1 MSGSDDQCNESG
13 DKGLG
18 KHRVFQRFQGQDLV
32 YRVNT
37 LILGA
42 GAAGMMC
49 AAHAG
54 QGVLIVD
61 HAKSP
66 GEKIRISGG
75 GRCNFTNLG
84 CSPEAFLSQ
93 NPHFAKSALSRYTQW
108 DFIDLVSAHGIA
120 WHEKTLGQLFC
131 DGSSKEIIAL
141 LVEELEKVGAKLWCK
156 TEIGEVVHRDGVFRV
171 ALSRDGEPL
180 TVEAQNLVLATGGKS
195 IPKMG
200 ATGLAYRL
208 AEQFGLSVTE
218 TRPALVPFTHDDAG
232 LKALSGVSVQG
243 RAVAGGVGF
252 DEAILFTHR
261 GLSGP
266 AVLQASS
273 YWREG
278 EVVVLTF
285 CLDID
290 LSDRLISEKK
300 TAGRRSMAAALGE
313 VLPARLATEMVE
325 RLKVK
330 GNLADQSDARLEEIA
345 NKLQGWAFK
354 PTATEGYRTAEVT
367 LGGIDTDMLSSKT
380 MEATSVPGLYAIGE
394 AVDVTGWLGG
404 YNFQW
409 AWSSGWAAGQAI
421 QARLST

>member
-285 CLDID
+285 CLESD
-290 LSDRLISEKK
+290 LSDQLISEKK
-300 TAGRRSMAAALGE
+300 TAGRRSMAAVLGE

>member
-1 MSGSDDQCNESG
+1 MQ
-13 DKGLG
+13 
-18 KHRVFQRFQGQDLV
+18 
-32 YRVNT
+32 VNT

-54 QGVLIVD
+54 PDVLVVD
-61 HAKSP
+61 HAKTP

-84 CSPEAFLSQ
+84 CEPGAFLS
-93 NPHFAKSALSRYTQW
+93 NNTHFAKSALSRYTQW
-108 DFIDLVSAHGIA
+108 DFIDLVNVHGIA

-131 DGSSKEIIAL
+131 DGSSKEIIAM
-141 LVEELEKVGAKLWCK
+141 LVEELEKAGARLWCK
-156 TEIGEVVHRDGVFRV
+156 TEIGDVACRDGAFRV
-171 ALSRDGEPL
+171 TLSRDGEPVF
-180 TVEAQNLVLATGGKS
+180 VEAQNLVLATGGKS
-195 IPKMG
+195 IPRMG

-243 RAVAGGVGF
+243 RATAGGVGF

-261 GLSGP
+261 GRSGP

-278 EVVVLTF
+278 EDVTLTL
-285 CLDID
+285 CSEAD
-290 LSDRLISEKK
+290 LYDRLVADKK
-300 TAGRRSMAAALGE
+300 VAGRRGMSSVLGDYM
-313 VLPARLATEMVE
+313 PARLATEMAE
-325 RLKVK
+325 RLEIK
-330 GNLADQSDARLEEIA
+330 GNLADQSDARLGKIA
-345 NKLQGWAFK
+345 DTLQNWAFK

-367 LGGIDTDMLSSKT
+367 LGGIDTDGLSSKT
-380 MEATSVPGLYAIGE
+380 MEAKSVPGLYAIGE

-421 QARLST
+421 QAKLST

>member
-1 MSGSDDQCNESG
+1 MEKQV
-13 DKGLG
+13 
-18 KHRVFQRFQGQDLV
+18 R
-32 YRVNT
+32 T

-54 QGVLIVD
+54 RDVLVVD
-61 HAKSP
+61 HAKRP

-84 CSPEAFLSQ
+84 CDAQAFLSG

-108 DFIDLVSAHGIA
+108 DFLDLVERHGIA

-131 DGSSKEIIAL
+131 DGKSVQIIEM
-141 LVEELEKVGAKLWCK
+141 LVSELEAAGATLWCE
-156 TEIGEVVHRDGVFRV
+156 TEIGDVRCDAGGFVVS
-171 ALSRDGEPL
+171 LSRDGEPV
-180 TVEAQNLVLATGGKS
+180 TVRADHLVLATGGKS

-200 ATGLAYRL
+200 ATGLAYRI
-208 AEQFGLSVTE
+208 AAQFGLAVTE

-232 LKALSGVSVQG
+232 LKALAGVAVQG
-243 RAVAGGVGF
+243 RATAGGVGF
-252 DEAILFTHR
+252 DEAVLFTHR
-261 GLSGP
+261 GVSGP

-278 EVVVLTF
+278 EDVLLSL
-285 CLDID
+285 CSEGD
-290 LSDRLISEKK
+290 LQERPYAEKRIS
-300 TAGRRSMAAALGE
+300 GRRGMAAVLGDHMPE
-313 VLPARLATEMVE
+313 RLAREMVG
-325 RLKVK
+325 RLGIS
-330 GNLADQSDARLEEIA
+330 GNLADQSDARLGEIA
-345 NKLQGWAFK
+345 QALQNWRFR

-367 LGGIDTDMLSSKT
+367 LGGIDTDGLSSKT
-380 MEATSVPGLYAIGE
+380 MEARAVPGLYCIGE

-409 AWSSGWAAGQAI
+409 AWASGFAAGEAV
-421 QARLST
+421 